1 MFDYF
6 KDVTVEPSFFIY
18 LVVYEWIKGLDTN
31 LFLQKACRPNST
43 SQPDLKNTQCDDE
56 RSGILFV
63 AEVNL
68 KYQPVVLFI
77 GLLIVIFAS
86 YWSDEA
92 GRRRR
97 PLIYISI
104 LVQLLHALSGCLN
117 SYFWQWKPIIAVL
130 LWAVFESLCTGMSM
144 MLVGCQLY
152 ICDISDIQSRTM
164 RLGIIGTIRLAALVV
179 GKGGAGFMLRN
190 FGFLN
195 SYSLCF
201 ICSMSGLI
209 CALIFIKDNSVSVDK
224 KNTSYLVF
232 NLKRMIFDSFKVVFN
247 RSLGRK
253 RVTVTLLII
262 ANITVILTFFGELSV
277 LYLYLRHRFGWNE
290 QKYSEY
296 MILKLTISSFGILFC
311 SLVLSKWLKI
321 HDGLIG
327 ILAGCFDTIAILV
340 LMFANQTWQLY
351 LVPVIDLF
359 HGTAMTIGV
368 SFMSKYY
375 DVNEIG
381 RLYAVNGVFGFIV
394 PFTFMAYNGIFGR
407 TLDTYPSAFCLFS
420 VVLDIGIILCF
431 CGAYYSS
438 KKFDA
443 EKTKKREVSEEKCG
457 ESLLL

>member
-1 MFDYF
+1 MFDYL
-6 KDVTVEPSFFIY
+6 KHVTVEPSFLIF
-18 LVVYEWIKGLDTN
+18 LVVYDWIKGLDTN

-43 SQPDLKNTQCDDE
+43 TQPDLKNTQCDDE

-63 AEVNL
+63 TEVGL
-68 KYQPVVLFI
+68 KYQPVVVFI
-77 GLLIVIFAS
+77 GLLGVIFAS

-104 LVQLLHALSGCLN
+104 LAQILHALSGCLN

-130 LWAVFESLCTGMSM
+130 SWAVLESLCSGMSL
-144 MLVGCQLY
+144 MLVGCSMY
-152 ICDISDIQSRTM
+152 ICDISDTQSRTM
-164 RLGIIGTIRLAALVV
+164 RLGIIGAIRLTSLVL
-179 GKGGAGFMLRN
+179 GRGGSGFMLHH

-201 ICSMSGLI
+201 VFSMCALI
-209 CALIFIKDNSVSVDK
+209 FALIFIKDNSVSVEK
-224 KNTSYLVF
+224 KNTFYHVF
-232 NLKRMIFDSFKVVFN
+232 NLKRTIFGSFRVVFN
-247 RSLGRK
+247 RNLGRK

-277 LYLYLRHRFGWNE
+277 LYPYLRHRFGWNE

-311 SLVLSKWLKI
+311 SLVLSKRLKI

-340 LMFANQTWQLY
+340 LMFANQVWQLY

-359 HGTAMTIGV
+359 HGTAMTICI

-375 DVNEIG
+375 GADEIG
-381 RLYAVNGVFGFIV
+381 RLNAVNGIFALIV
-394 PFTFMAYNGIFGR
+394 PFTFMAYNAIFRR
-407 TLDTYPSAFCLFS
+407 TLDTYPSAFCLVS
-420 VVLDIGIILCF
+420 VVLDVGIVLCF
-431 CGAYYSS
+431 CGAYYFS

-443 EKTKKREVSEEKCG
+443 EKTKKREVTEEKCC
-457 ESLLL
+457 ETSLL